1 MSTSNWIDSP
11 SCSSQLDSLAS
22 LVTFDQL
29 HCYPYLDYPSGLQSV
44 NPAWSTCVDTNFG
57 GHFASV
63 FDPPHALT
71 PAPALA
77 PAPTKT
83 PSLPGAAPASPATNP
98 TPVKTAAPQI
108 TRPVDGAPD
117 QLPADKSQPA
127 GNDPPV
133 GNDIPSEQ
141 DPPVNGD
148 PFIGSPSPTGE
159 AQTDP
164 GKGGS
169 DPIEGLHPSVAPQ
182 AGQATPSQ
190 KSIEYPPAIV
200 PGPIATT
207 VQGHVIQAVSSSSGG
222 ILFDGQFIAP
232 GPSSTFVSGTP
243 IALKSNG
250 DLVFGST
257 TLQNFIP
264 TSLPPSDS
272 TIKVGSQTLT
282 LSSNVIVG
290 AGQTLKPN
298 DPAISFDGTI
308 VSLGQS
314 EVLIGSTTIALSPE
328 PSSLPAIVVDAAGQL
343 LTLLSS
349 GVAIAG
355 TTLTSN
361 AAAITVSG
369 TRISLGVHGLVI
381 GSSTLSIPTPPPDPS
396 ITIANQIYAISRVGD
411 GLAIAGT
418 TLQLSQPAITIS
430 GNAFALATS
439 GLIIN
444 GTSTVHFAAGTG
456 DGVQQPTPSG
466 IGDFILAGLNGGPTA
481 NASPVGAT
489 SVNQTQQNTTDEA
502 AGGVEVFQGRGATVG
517 VRLAAAILPPIFT
530 MTLLKHFLS

>member
-1 MSTSNWIDSP
+1 MDSP
-11 SCSSQLDSLAS
+11 SCVSQVDSLAS
-22 LVTFDQL
+22 LLTFDQV
-29 HCYPYLDYPSGLQSV
+29 HCYPYLDYPSGLQAV

-98 TPVKTAAPQI
+98 TPAKTSAPQI

-117 QLPADKSQPA
+117 QLPADKSPPP
-127 GNDPPV
+127 GNDPSV
-133 GNDIPSEQ
+133 GSDTPSEQ

-164 GKGGS
+164 GKEGS

-182 AGQATPSQ
+182 AGQATASQ
-190 KSIEYPPAIV
+190 KSIEYPPAIL

-232 GPSSTFVSGTP
+232 GAASTFVSGTP
-243 IALKSNG
+243 VALKTNG
-250 DLVFGST
+250 DLVLGST
-257 TLQNFIP
+257 TLQHFIP

-272 TIKVGSQTLT
+272 TFKVGSQTLT
-282 LSSNVIVG
+282 LSSNIIVG

-314 EVLIGSTTIALSPE
+314 EVRIGSSTIALSPE
-328 PSSLPAIVVDAAGQL
+328 PSSLPAIVVNAAGQL
-343 LTLLSS
+343 LTLLPS

-369 TRISLGVHGLVI
+369 TRISLGVHGLVV
-381 GSSTLSIPTPPPDPS
+381 GSSTLNIPSPPPTPS
-396 ITIANQIYAISRVGD
+396 ITIANQIYAISRVAD
-411 GLAIAGT
+411 GLVIAGT

-444 GTSTVHFAAGTG
+444 GTSTVQFAAGTD
-456 DGVQQPTPSG
+456 DGAQQPTQSG
-466 IGDFILAGLNGGPTA
+466 IGGFILAGLNGGPPTA
-481 NASPVGAT
+481 NASPGGAT
-489 SVNQTQQNTTDEA
+489 SENQPQQDTTDEA

-517 VRLAAAILPPIFT
+517 VRLAAAILLPLFT
-530 MTLLKHFLS
+530 MTLLKHVPS

>member
-1 MSTSNWIDSP
+1 M
-11 SCSSQLDSLAS
+11 
-22 LVTFDQL
+22 FDTV
-29 HCYPYLDYPSGLQSV
+29 HCYPYLDYPSGLQAV
-44 NPAWSTCVDTNFG
+44 NPAWSTFVDTNFA

-83 PSLPGAAPASPATNP
+83 PTLPAVAPASPATNP
-98 TPVKTAAPQI
+98 TPVNTAAPQI
-108 TRPVDGAPD
+108 TRPVDGATD
-117 QLPADKSQPA
+117 QLPADKSRPA

-133 GNDIPSEQ
+133 GSDTPSEQ

-148 PFIGSPSPTGE
+148 TFIGSPLPTGE

-182 AGQATPSQ
+182 AGQATRQ
-190 KSIEYPPAIV
+190 KSIEHPPTIV
-200 PGPIATT
+200 AGRIATT

-222 ILFDGQFIAP
+222 ILFDGQFITP
-232 GPSSTFVSGTP
+232 GPASTFVSGTP

-250 DLVFGST
+250 DLVLGST
-257 TLQNFIP
+257 TLQHFIP
-264 TSLPPSDS
+264 TSLPPSGS

-282 LSSNVIVG
+282 LSSNIIVG

-298 DPAISFDGTI
+298 DPAISFDGTV
-308 VSLGQS
+308 VSLGRS
-314 EVLIGSTTIALSPE
+314 EVRIGSSTIALSPE
-328 PSSLPAIVVDAAGQL
+328 PSSLPAIVVNAAGQL

-349 GVAIAG
+349 GVPIAG

-361 AAAITVSG
+361 AAAITVSR
-369 TRISLGVHGLVI
+369 TRISLGVHGLIVD
-381 GSSTLSIPTPPPDPS
+381 SSTLSIPSPPPNPS
-396 ITIANQIYAISRVGD
+396 ITIAKQIYAISRD
-411 GLAIAGT
+411 ANGLVIAGT

-444 GTSTVHFAAGTG
+444 GTSTLHFAAGTD
-456 DGVQQPTPSG
+456 DGAQQATPSG
-466 IGDFILAGLNGGPTA
+466 IGGFIFAGLNGGLTA
-481 NASPVGAT
+481 TASPVGAT

-502 AGGVEVFQGRGATVG
+502 AGGIEVFHGRGATVR
-517 VRLAAAILPPIFT
+517 VRLSAAILSPIFT